1 MNEGLTYAVIG
12 TGALG
17 GYYGGMLAK
26 GGRRVCFQVRT
37 GFELVKSQGLIVE
50 SCDGDFTLPNA
61 EIYAKTDDMPK
72 ADVVLVCLKTT
83 ANHLLKGMLKP
94 ILKEGTLVI
103 LVQNGLLFEE
113 ELSEELPGVPVAGA
127 SAFICSFKVAPGHIK
142 HCDFGHISFALLSKS
157 EAALSLIEKVKDD
170 FTACG
175 VEASVEADLPTLR
188 WRKLVWNIPYNGM
201 TVVMDTSTDKLMQN
215 PESRKLIRDLM
226 LETQQGA
233 AACGVKIESDFI
245 EKMLTYTD
253 SMVPYAPSMKLD
265 YDAKRPMEIKGNTSL
280 KIPYEFSRTNPRNSK
295 FRDKPDENLAKTN
308 TFYESLILAQDERWR
323 RA

>member
-1 MNEGLTYAVIG
+1 MGNDLTYAVLG

-37 GFELVKSQGLIVE
+37 GFEEVKRQGLVVE
-50 SCDGDFTLPNA
+50 SCDGDFTLPKA
-61 EIYAKTDDMPK
+61 EIYADTGSMPK

-83 ANHLLKGMLKP
+83 ANHLLPEMLKP

-113 ELSEELPGVPVAGA
+113 ELSEELPGVPIAGA

-142 HCDFGHISFALLSKS
+142 HCDFGHISFALLEKS
-157 EAALSLIEKVKDD
+157 EAACELLDKVKDD
-170 FTACG
+170 FIACG

-201 TVVMDTSTDKLMQN
+201 TVVMDTSTDKLMRN
-215 PESRKLIRDLM
+215 PESRKLIKDLM

-233 AACGVKIESDFI
+233 AACGVAIESEFI

-265 YDAKRPMEIKGNTSL
+265 YDAKRPMEIKGIYSNPL
-280 KIPYEFSRTNPRNSK
+280 KAAIKGGADLKKIRMLEQQLYFKQSEYLK
-295 FRDKPDENLAKTN
+295 
-308 TFYESLILAQDERWR
+308 
-323 RA
+323 

>member
-1 MNEGLTYAVIG
+1 MNKELSYAVIG

-26 GGRRVCFQVRT
+26 AGKDVRFQVRT
-37 GFELVKSQGLIVE
+37 GFELVKERGLIVE
-50 SCDGDFTLPNA
+50 SCDGDFSLPHA
-61 EIYAKTDDMPK
+61 EIYADTRSMPK

-83 ANHLLKGMLKP
+83 ANHLLPEMLKP
-94 ILKEGTLVI
+94 ILKEETLVI

-113 ELSEELPGVPVAGA
+113 ELSGELPGVPIAGA

-142 HCDFGHISFALLSKS
+142 HCDFGHISFALLKKS
-157 EAALSLIEKVKDD
+157 EAASSLLEKVKDD
-170 FTACG
+170 FIACG
-175 VEASVEADLPTLR
+175 VEASVETDLPTLR

-201 TVVMDTSTDKLMQN
+201 TVVMDTSTDKLMQD

-233 AACGVKIESDFI
+233 LACGVTIDREFI

-265 YDAKRPMEIKGNTSL
+265 YDAKRPMEIKGIYSNPLRAALDKGVELPKIRMLEQQLYFKQSEYL
-280 KIPYEFSRTNPRNSK
+280 K
-295 FRDKPDENLAKTN
+295 
-308 TFYESLILAQDERWR
+308 
-323 RA
+323 

>member
-1 MNEGLTYAVIG
+1 MGKDLTYAVLG

-17 GYYGGMLAK
+17 GYYGGMLAR
-26 GGRRVCFQVRT
+26 GGRHVCFQVRT
-37 GFELVKSQGLIVE
+37 GFEEVKKQGLVIE
-50 SCDGDFTLPNA
+50 SCNGDFTLPNA
-61 EIYAKTDDMPK
+61 EIYAKASDMPK

-83 ANHLLKGMLKP
+83 ANHLLPEMLKP
-94 ILKEGTLVI
+94 ILKEDSLVI

-113 ELSEELPGVPVAGA
+113 ELSAELPGVPVAGA

-142 HCDFGHISFALLSKS
+142 HCDFGHISFALLNKS
-157 EAALSLIEKVKDD
+157 EAACALLEKVKDD
-170 FTACG
+170 LIACG

-215 PESRKLIRDLM
+215 PETRKLIKDLM

-233 AACGVKIESDFI
+233 LACGVAIESEFI
-245 EKMLTYTD
+245 EKMLVYTD

-265 YDAKRPMEIKGNTSL
+265 YDAKRPMEVKGIYSNPL
-280 KIPYEFSRTNPRNSK
+280 KAALQKGVELKKIRMLEQQLYFKQSEYLK
-295 FRDKPDENLAKTN
+295 
-308 TFYESLILAQDERWR
+308 
-323 RA
+323 

>member
-1 MNEGLTYAVIG
+1 MGNDLTYAVLG

-17 GYYGGMLAK
+17 GYYGGMLAR

-37 GFELVKSQGLIVE
+37 GFEEVRKQGLVVE
-50 SCDGDFTLPNA
+50 SCDGDFSLPNA
-61 EIYAKTDDMPK
+61 EIYSDTSSMPK

-83 ANHLLKGMLKP
+83 ANHLLKEMLKP

-113 ELSEELPGVPVAGA
+113 ELSSELPGVPIAGA
-127 SAFICSFKVAPGHIK
+127 SAFICSFKVAPGRIK
-142 HCDFGHISFALLSKS
+142 HCDFGHISFALLKNS
-157 EAALSLIEKVKDD
+157 EAASSLLEKVKED
-170 FTACG
+170 FIACG

-215 PESRKLIRDLM
+215 PESRKLIKDLM

-233 AACGVKIESDFI
+233 AACGVMIESEFI

-265 YDAKRPMEIKGNTSL
+265 YDAKRPMEIKGIYSNPL
-280 KIPYEFSRTNPRNSK
+280 KAAINGGADLKKIRMLEQQLYFKQSEYLK
-295 FRDKPDENLAKTN
+295 
-308 TFYESLILAQDERWR
+308 
-323 RA
+323 

>member
-1 MNEGLTYAVIG
+1 MGNDLTYAVLG

-17 GYYGGMLAK
+17 GYYGGMLAR

-37 GFELVKSQGLIVE
+37 GFEEVRKQGLVVE
-50 SCDGDFTLPNA
+50 SCDGDFSLPNA
-61 EIYAKTDDMPK
+61 EIYSDTSSMPK

-83 ANHLLKGMLKP
+83 ANHLLKEMLKP
-94 ILKEGTLVI
+94 ILKEETLVI

-113 ELSEELPGVPVAGA
+113 ELSSELPGVPIAGA

-142 HCDFGHISFALLSKS
+142 HCDFGHISFALLKKN
-157 EAALSLIEKVKDD
+157 EAASSLLEKVKED
-170 FTACG
+170 FIACG
-175 VEASVEADLPTLR
+175 VEASVETDLPTLR

-215 PESRKLIRDLM
+215 PESRKLIKDLM

-233 AACGVKIESDFI
+233 AACGVMIASEFI

-265 YDAKRPMEIKGNTSL
+265 YDAKRPMEIKGIYSNPL
-280 KIPYEFSRTNPRNSK
+280 KAAIKGGADLKKIRMLEQQLYFKQSEYLK
-295 FRDKPDENLAKTN
+295 
-308 TFYESLILAQDERWR
+308 
-323 RA
+323 

>member
-1 MNEGLTYAVIG
+1 MTMENKDLTYAVIG

-17 GYYGGMLAK
+17 GYYGGKLAY

-37 GFELVKSQGLIVE
+37 GFEEVKKQGIIIN
-50 SCDGDFTLPNA
+50 SCDGDFTLPDT
-61 EIYAKTDDMPK
+61 EIYNETSGMPK

-83 ANHLLKGMLKP
+83 ANYLLPEMLKP
-94 ILKEGTLVI
+94 ILKEETLVI

-113 ELSEELPGVPVAGA
+113 ELSESLPGQAIAGA
-127 SAFICSFKVAPGHIK
+127 SAFICSFKVAPGHIS
-142 HCDFGHISFALLSKS
+142 HRDFGHISFALLKKS
-157 EAALSLIEKVKDD
+157 EAACELLEKVKDD
-170 FTACG
+170 FIACG

-215 PESRKLIRDLM
+215 PESRKLIKDLM

-233 AACGVKIESDFI
+233 LSCGVTIESDFI

-265 YDAKRPMEIKGNTSL
+265 YDAKRPMEIKGIYSNPL
-280 KIPYEFSRTNPRNSK
+280 KAALK
-295 FRDKPDENLAKTN
+295 FGVDLKKIRMLEQQLYFKQSEYLK
-308 TFYESLILAQDERWR
+308 
-323 RA
+323 

>member
-1 MNEGLTYAVIG
+1 MGNDLTYAVLG

-17 GYYGGMLAK
+17 GYYGGMLAR

-37 GFELVKSQGLIVE
+37 GFEEVRKQGLVVE

-61 EIYAKTDDMPK
+61 EIYSDTSSMPK

-83 ANHLLKGMLKP
+83 ANHLLKEMLKP

-113 ELSEELPGVPVAGA
+113 ELSSELPGVPIAGA
-127 SAFICSFKVAPGHIK
+127 SAFICSFKVAPGRIK
-142 HCDFGHISFALLSKS
+142 HCDFGHISFALLKKN
-157 EAALSLIEKVKDD
+157 EAASSLLEKVKED
-170 FTACG
+170 FIACG
-175 VEASVEADLPTLR
+175 VEASVEAGLPTLR

-215 PESRKLIRDLM
+215 PESRKLIKDLM

-233 AACGVKIESDFI
+233 AACGVMIESEFI

-265 YDAKRPMEIKGNTSL
+265 YDAKRPMEIKGIYSNPL
-280 KIPYEFSRTNPRNSK
+280 KAAINGGADLKKIRMLEQQLYFKQSEYLK
-295 FRDKPDENLAKTN
+295 
-308 TFYESLILAQDERWR
+308 
-323 RA
+323 

>member
-1 MNEGLTYAVIG
+1 MGNDLTYAVLG

-37 GFELVKSQGLIVE
+37 GFEEVKKQGLVVE
-50 SCDGDFTLPNA
+50 SRGGDFALPDA

-83 ANHLLKGMLKP
+83 ANDILPAMLKP
-94 ILKEGTLVI
+94 ILKEDTLVI

-113 ELSEELPGVPVAGA
+113 ELSAEMPGLSVAGA

-142 HCDFGHISFALLSKS
+142 HCDFGHISFALLKKAETSCK
-157 EAALSLIEKVKDD
+157 LLEKVKDD
-170 FTACG
+170 FIACG
-175 VEASVEADLPTLR
+175 VEASVEDDLPTLR

-201 TVVMDTSTDKLMQN
+201 TVVMDTSTDKLMRN
-215 PESRKLIRDLM
+215 PETRKLIKDLM
-226 LETQQGA
+226 LETLQGA
-233 AACGVKIESDFI
+233 LSCGVKIESEFV
-245 EKMLTYTD
+245 EKMLAYTD

-265 YDAKRPMEIKGNTSL
+265 YDAKRPMEIKGIYSNPLEAASQNGADL
-280 KIPYEFSRTNPRNSK
+280 KKIRMLEQQLYFKQSEYLK
-295 FRDKPDENLAKTN
+295 
-308 TFYESLILAQDERWR
+308 
-323 RA
+323 